1 MDTDNVQSREL
12 SNIKVLMVE
21 DFGVNQ
27 EVFKAMLENTGIK
40 LQIVYNGSEAIK
52 KFKNTFGN
60 FDIIFMDVQM
70 AEMDGYETTRGI
82 RALPEIANARTIPI
96 IAMTAKNSPE
106 DIEKCLRAGMN
117 DYIGKPIS
125 RENVIEKIAK
135 HTGAGKESE
144 IAPVVADDT
153 SLYAKYLPYLDI
165 DDMEK
170 RLGCGI
176 DVCKMLLKD
185 FSSQGYT
192 EEFSRTLQNK
202 DRFRAKEIIHNIKG
216 IASNL
221 SLKKLH
227 EKSVEYEQKIKNNT
241 DNLTDIEVLKEII
254 RRTQEQI
261 SDFVKE

>member
-1 MDTDNVQSREL
+1 METDNSQSKNL
-12 SNIKVLMVE
+12 SDIKVLMVE

-40 LQIVYNGSEAIK
+40 LRIVYNGTEAVR
-52 KFKNTFGN
+52 KFRNTFGD

-70 AEMDGYETTRGI
+70 AEMDGYETTREI
-82 RALPEIANARTIPI
+82 RATFEIPNAKTVPI

-106 DIEKCLRAGMN
+106 DIEKCLKAGMT

-125 RENVIEKIAK
+125 RESVIEKIKK
-135 HTGAGKESE
+135 HTGAGKEVE
-144 IAPVVADDT
+144 IKQVIVDDT
-153 SLYAKYLPYLDI
+153 SLYSKYLPYLDI

-185 FSSQGYT
+185 FSDHGYI

-216 IASNL
+216 ISSNL
-221 SLKKLH
+221 SLKKIH
-227 EKSVEYEQKIKNNT
+227 EMSVEYEQRIKNNT
-241 DNLTDIEVLKEII
+241 DTLSDMETLKEII
-254 RRTQEQI
+254 RETQEQI
-261 SDFVKE
+261 LDFIKE